1 MSKEDKIMETY
12 EFEING
18 TMVTT
23 STDKKLNISDVI
35 VSLAKSLNDDD
46 VNVEDCL
53 FKGKKKYNNEII

>member
-1 MSKEDKIMETY
+1 METY

-18 TMVTT
+18 TMVTM

-53 FKGKKKYNNEII
+53 FKGKKKYNNEIMK